1 MKLWRFVQKEKG
13 AISIFM
19 AVIMLSMFVLTSVFV
34 DGSRIRS
41 AETIVQSAS
50 DSAIRS
56 VTAKYDK
63 ELKDR

>member
-1 MKLWRFVQKEKG
+1 MLLWGFMQKQKG

-19 AVIMLSMFVLTSVFV
+19 AVIMFSMFVLTSVFV

-50 DSAIRS
+50 DLSLIHI
-56 VTAKYDK
+56 
-63 ELKDR
+63 